1 MKYGYA
7 RVSTYSQAKDG
18 NSLEY
23 QIEKLELE
31 GCTEIYQDAYT
42 GTKSERP
49 NFTKLLDKLVEGDTL
64 VVTKLDRFSRS
75 ASDGIKLVDELL
87 NKGIRVHILNMG
99 LMDNTPTGKL
109 IRNIFFSFAEFERDM
124 IVERTQEG
132 KAIARTKDG
141 FKEGRPAKFT
151 EAQLKHAAD
160 MKINGSSYKEIE
172 KELKI
177 SKMTLYRYMIKN
189 NLLEK

>member
-23 QIEKLELE
+23 QVEKLEQE
-31 GCTEIYQDAYT
+31 GCIEIYQDAYT
-42 GTKSERP
+42 GTKSDRP
-49 NFTKLLDKLVEGDTL
+49 NFTKLLNKLKPGDTL
-64 VVTKLDRFSRS
+64 VVSKLDRFSRS
-75 ASDGIKLVDELL
+75 ASEGIKLVDDLL
-87 NKGIRVHILNMG
+87 KKDIRVHILNMG

-132 KAIARTKDG
+132 KAIAGTKDG
-141 FKEGRPAKFT
+141 FKEGRPNKFT
-151 EAQLKHAAD
+151 ETQLKMAAD
-160 MKINGSSYKEIE
+160 MKLNGSSYKEID
-172 KELKI
+172 KELGI
-177 SKMTLYRYMIKN
+177 SKATLYRYMSKN
-189 NLLEK
+189 NLLKD